1 MIVRTRAQNVA
12 NRVPGQ
18 RPNLAFVSLIDGTD
32 FFVNT
37 ANVKLMRCQK
47 SDSNRYHISDI
58 PDVPEE
64 NGAIRPAAAKEL
76 LMEWVPRKARG
87 LFFMAAEGL

>member
-1 MIVRTRAQNVA
+1 MA
-12 NRVPGQ
+12 NWVPGK
-18 RPNLAFVSLIDGTD
+18 RPDQAFVSLIDGTD

-37 ANVKLMRCQK
+37 ANVKLMRYQK

-64 NGAIRPAAAKEL
+64 NGAIRPTAAKEL

-87 LFFMAAEGL
+87 LFFMATEGL

>member
-1 MIVRTRAQNVA
+1 MA
-12 NRVPGQ
+12 NWVPGK
-18 RPNLAFVSLIDGTD
+18 RPDQAFVSLIDGTD

-37 ANVKLMRCQK
+37 ANVKLMRYRE
-47 SDSNRYHISDI
+47 SDSNRHISYI

>member
-1 MIVRTRAQNVA
+1 MA

-18 RPNLAFVSLIDGTD
+18 RPDQAFVSLIDGTD

-37 ANVKLMRCQK
+37 ANVKLMRYRE
-47 SDSNRYHISDI
+47 SDSNRHISYI

>member
-1 MIVRTRAQNVA
+1 MA
-12 NRVPGQ
+12 NWVPGQ
-18 RPNLAFVSLIDGTD
+18 RPNQAFVSLIDGTD

-37 ANVKLMRCQK
+37 VNVESVQK
-47 SDSNRYHISDI
+47 VDMLSETGLNMSSI

-87 LFFMAAEGL
+87 LFFMATEGL